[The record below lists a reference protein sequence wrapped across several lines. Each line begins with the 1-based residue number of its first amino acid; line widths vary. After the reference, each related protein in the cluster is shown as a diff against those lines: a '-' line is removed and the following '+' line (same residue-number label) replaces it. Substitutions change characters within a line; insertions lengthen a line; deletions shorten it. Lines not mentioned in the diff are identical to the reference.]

1 MKYSHTPLA
10 LSVALS
16 HLAGGGWIEIEGKIG
31 VVQGVGSHLA
41 GGGWIEIYQS
51 TSNQFCHHRPTSQ
64 EVGGLKFRY
73 QVKVLIG
80 RKSHLAGGGWIE
92 IPHTSGPTS

>member
-1 MKYSHTPLA
+1 MKFDERKADQSDKK
-10 LSVALS
+10 S